1 MFVTLHH
8 WFLVFLVETCV
19 WFVFCFLILYISVY
33 SPVHKWMNIQRKQC
47 EIKIANTKE
56 GRRSHRKRTIDRARA
71 DTQFRFWSKFSVT
84 IFFRFSVLD
93 SLLFY
98 KKVEYCLNISFKNI
112 LCGWT
117 TKKKAKTGRSFQNYI
132 LLLQDVCTVVCAF
145 CPLRCGSKLKC
156 CESVCLFLVIFEAK
170 HHSERGVGDKQ
181 WTTRAHLV
189 CLSWHT
195 RGLCQC
201 RNLSLSLEITALA

>member
-1 MFVTLHH
+1 MFATLHH

-47 EIKIANTKE
+47 EIKIENTKE

-93 SLLFY
+93 SFLFY

-117 TKKKAKTGRSFQNYI
+117 TKKSEKWTFFSELYFAAAGCVYSRLW
-132 LLLQDVCTVVCAF
+132 LLSSEMREQIEVLW
-145 CPLRCGSKLKC
+145 
-156 CESVCLFLVIFEAK
+156 VCLLVSCYFRSEAPQRK
-170 HHSERGVGDKQ
+170 GCGR
-181 WTTRAHLV
+181 
-189 CLSWHT
+189 
-195 RGLCQC
+195 
-201 RNLSLSLEITALA
+201 